1 MSHDLNSGIH
11 SHIAGLEKKT
21 GQPISYWVDMVNSWN
36 EPKHMANVE
45 RLKEEFGIGHGHSNM
60 VVHLTK
66 ENTSLHMDE
75 NQVEDSVFKG
85 KEHWKSLHERIVTGL
100 QTTGLDFELN
110 GKKKYY
116 SIRTNKQVGCLVP
129 ATKGRFEVWINVKG
143 QEPTGNL
150 QLMNAGSMCSH
161 AIHLTEE
168 DADISEVLLWL
179 ERAIQRTL

>member
-21 GQPISYWVDMVNSWN
+21 GQPISYWVDMVRSWD
-36 EPKHMANVE
+36 EPRHMANVQ
-45 RLKEEFGIGHGHSNM
+45 RLKEEFGIGHGHANM

-100 QTTGLDFELN
+100 QATGLDFELN

-116 SIRTNKQVGCLVP
+116 SIRTNKQVGSLVP

-150 QLMNAGSMCSH
+150 QLMKAGSMCSH

>member
-1 MSHDLNSGIH
+1 MSKDLNAGIQ

-21 GQPISYWVDMVNSWN
+21 GQPISYWVDMVRSWN
-36 EPKHMANVE
+36 EPKHMANVK
-45 RLKEEFGIGHGHSNM
+45 RLKEEFGIGHGHANM

-75 NQVEDSVFKG
+75 DQVEDSVFKG
-85 KEHWKSLHERIVTGL
+85 KEHWKPLHERLVAALKETGHE
-100 QTTGLDFELN
+100 FELS

-116 SIRTNKQVGCLVP
+116 SIRTSKQVGCLVP

-143 QEPTGNL
+143 QEPEGNL
-150 QLMNAGSMCSH
+150 QLMKPGSMCSH
-161 AIHLTEE
+161 AIYLNEE
-168 DADISEVLLWL
+168 DAEISEAIMWL